1 MGWGGRHTTSLLRC
15 TDLPHPRAVL
25 KLLWKN
31 CKNYPSKC
39 KNWGEGGTFIKPIL
53 SCTFMYLKQKSRVCA
68 TDSVGKGT
76 FITKRSN
83 CPSSLLISYPQN
95 VFRVILKKVLSTRG
109 KVPKYRKEKYSRKC
123 LLCSPSN
130 KGETV
135 FDCLIP
141 DESLKWFEVEINIVR
156 LSDIQTIVAER
167 QREKDPLLNVLQKI
181 IAPIWALKKKSLVK
195 D

>member
-15 TDLPHPRAVL
+15 TDLPHARAIL
-25 KLLWKN
+25 KLLWKK

-39 KNWGEGGTFIKPIL
+39 KNWGEGCTFIKPIL
-53 SCTFMYLKQKSRVCA
+53 SCTFMYLKQKTRVCA

-123 LLCSPSN
+123 LLFSPSN
-130 KGETV
+130 KGET
-135 FDCLIP
+135 CLCQSPNFLYLPKNCIWLFNP
-141 DESLKWFEVEINIVR
+141 WWEPEMVWSRNKYCQKAFALTRIF
-156 LSDIQTIVAER
+156 R
-167 QREKDPLLNVLQKI
+167 Q
-181 IAPIWALKKKSLVK
+181 
-195 D
+195 